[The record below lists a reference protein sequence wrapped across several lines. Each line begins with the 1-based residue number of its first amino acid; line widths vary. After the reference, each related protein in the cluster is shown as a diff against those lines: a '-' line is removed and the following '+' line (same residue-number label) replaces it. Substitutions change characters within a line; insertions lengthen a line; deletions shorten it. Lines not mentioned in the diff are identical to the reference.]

1 MAHENDGAGMN
12 ERAIRFDCHGAPL
25 VGIFHP
31 ASNPNAKR
39 GVLMIV
45 GGGPQFRV
53 GGHRQLVLWARKLAD
68 EGYPVLRFDYRGM
81 GDSHGDFLGFEDAD
95 DDIRAGI
102 DELQKQAPGLEEVVL
117 WGECD
122 AAAAILFYAYRDA
135 RVKSLALLN
144 PWARTEAGQ
153 AKTVLRHYYL
163 NRIMQ
168 PSFWRKVFSFNFD
181 VVGSLR
187 SALSLVSAAKAAS
200 GSTEVKAESPT
211 APLSRS
217 ASLPDRL
224 YTGFNRFKGPVML
237 VMSGRDLI
245 AREFDDLIRNSAS
258 WQQAIAAKPTTRFDL
273 KEGDH
278 TFSSREWRNQ
288 VVAWGL
294 SWLRSH

>member
-1 MAHENDGAGMN
+1 MN

-31 ASNPNAKR
+31 AASPAPRR
-39 GVLMIV
+39 GVLMVV
-45 GGGPQFRV
+45 GGGPQYRV
-53 GGHRQLVLWARKLAD
+53 GGHRQLVLWARKLSS

-102 DELQKQAPGLEEVVL
+102 DQLLQESPGLEEIIL

-122 AAAAILFYAYRDA
+122 AAAAILFYAYRDP
-135 RVKSLALLN
+135 RVKGLVLLN

-168 PSFWRKVFSFNFD
+168 PSFWRKVFSFQFNILD
-181 VVGSLR
+181 SVR
-187 SALSLVSAAKAAS
+187 SAIPLIAAAKGAS
-200 GSTEVKAESPT
+200 GKNNDVAADPY
-211 APLSRS
+211 APLPRS

-224 YTGFNRFKGPVML
+224 YTGFHRFKGPVML
-237 VMSGRDLI
+237 VMSGRDYI
-245 AREFDDLIRNSAS
+245 AREFNDLIRDSS
-258 WQQAIAAKPTTRFDL
+258 PWQTAIAAKPTTRFDL
-273 KEGDH
+273 EDGDH
-278 TFSSREWRNQ
+278 TFSSREWRDQ
-288 VVAWGL
+288 VVNWGL
-294 SWLRSH
+294 SWLRGH